1 MADKDIVKV
10 SDVTVVLLGP
20 ADNITVISVSVVG
33 SGSGVVPD
41 VVLLGVT
48 IVEGVDVGSIV
59 VPVRQ

>member
-20 ADNITVISVSVVG
+20 ADNVTVISVSVVG
-33 SGSGVVPD
+33 SRSGVVPD

-59 VPVRQ
+59 VLVRQ